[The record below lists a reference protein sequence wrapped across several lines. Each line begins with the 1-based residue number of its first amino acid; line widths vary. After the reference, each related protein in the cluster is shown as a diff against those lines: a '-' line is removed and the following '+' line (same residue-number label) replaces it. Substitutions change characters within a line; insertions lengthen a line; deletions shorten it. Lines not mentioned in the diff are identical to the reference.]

1 MMDAEIINK
10 EALVQVRDNCLDKE
24 NNSGDED
31 KWKDL
36 RNVQCGIKQPS
47 DRREGCHK
55 GQRQQLEKVLTRHY
69 SLKN

>member
-1 MMDAEIINK
+1 MMDAGVINK

-36 RNVQCGIKQPS
+36 RNV
-47 DRREGCHK
+47 
-55 GQRQQLEKVLTRHY
+55 
-69 SLKN
+69 